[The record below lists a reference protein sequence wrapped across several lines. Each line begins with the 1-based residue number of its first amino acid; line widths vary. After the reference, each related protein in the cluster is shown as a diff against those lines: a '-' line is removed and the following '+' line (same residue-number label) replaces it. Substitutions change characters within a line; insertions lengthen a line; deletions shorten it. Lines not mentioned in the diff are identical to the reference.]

1 MRLSQS
7 NRLLGNHRAHPPM
20 NRAAWALR
28 VVWILASLL
37 LIAGAIVWLAN
48 NQQKNEERVQA
59 EKALEISEFGLMA
72 CLQNLGEKP
81 SWTGETPKTPYDDG
95 WYCVKASRY
104 VNGDTVMLRVES
116 AGHFGP
122 ISKKQQCALRLSVV
136 KGDSVWT
143 RMGAR

>member
-7 NRLLGNHRAHPPM
+7 NRLLGPPGTPAHEPGGVGI
-20 NRAAWALR
+20 R

-48 NQQKNEERVQA
+48 NQQKNEERSGR
-59 EKALEISEFGLMA
+59 KALEISEFGLMA